1 MLPGPVLG
9 LPPVISNLTE
19 APQEKESVALRS
31 FKPRNRRRV
40 LCAFPRY
47 SYSFGTFNHA
57 FPLMGDVKGFMPP
70 QGILVIAAL
79 IPEEWEIKFVDEN
92 IQRVTPE
99 EFAWADVVFISGMH
113 IQRHRIHDLT
123 RRAHDAGKVVALG
136 GPSVSSAPDYYP
148 DVDLLHCGEVGDS
161 TLRLFQRLD
170 ETVERPE
177 TQILYRTVE
186 RLPMS
191 EFPTPAYHRINIRD
205 YLLGSVQFSS
215 GCPYTCEFC
224 DIPSLYGRNPRLKT
238 PEQVVRELDQLADG
252 GCVSVYFVDD
262 NFIGNPKA
270 AESLLDAL
278 IEWQKRRDCQV
289 RLACEATL
297 NMAGHTRILEKM
309 QQAFFTNCFFGIE
322 TPDPKALKA
331 MKKGQNMRMP
341 ILEAVQTVNKY
352 GIEAASGI
360 IMGLDTDTEETPQ
373 ALIDFAEVSQIPI
386 MTVNILYALPNTAL
400 YTRLEKDNRVLH
412 DVQNR
417 DSNIVFL
424 QPYENVVRNWQKVIG
439 KVFSAEELYA
449 RYAYNA
455 IHTYPNRIKPKN
467 PLKQATWYNV
477 TRALGI
483 FRRIIWRVGI
493 CSDYRKHFWNMAW
506 TELKQGNV
514 ETMFQVAM
522 VAHHLITY
530 ARECTEGKMQSSN
543 YSIRQVE
550 EDREN
555 ASLAAA

>member
-1 MLPGPVLG
+1 MSLETHTH
-9 LPPVISNLTE
+9 TE
-19 APQEKESVALRS
+19 SEATAESTALCD
-31 FKPRNRRRV
+31 FKPINKRKI
-40 LCAFPRY
+40 LLAFPRY

-70 QGILVIAAL
+70 QGILVVTAM
-79 IPEEWEIKFVDEN
+79 IPKEWEVKFIDEN
-92 IQRVTPE
+92 IARVTPE
-99 EFAWADVVFISGMH
+99 EFLWADAVFISGMH
-113 IQRHRIHDLT
+113 IQRNRIHDLT

-148 DVDLLHCGEVGDS
+148 DVDLLHCGEVGDA
-161 TLRLFQRLD
+161 TLRLFQHLD
-170 ETVERPE
+170 ETIERPE
-177 TQILYRTVE
+177 KQIIYRTVE

-191 EFPTPAYHRINIRD
+191 EFPTPAYDRINVRD

-224 DIPSLYGRNPRLKT
+224 DIPTLYGRNPRLKS
-238 PEQVVRELDQLADG
+238 PAQVVKELDLLAEG
-252 GCVSVYFVDD
+252 GAVSVYFVDD

-270 AESLLDAL
+270 ADALLDAL
-278 IEWQKRRDCQV
+278 IEWQQRPDRDYLV

-297 NMAGHTRILEKM
+297 NMAGHTKILEKM
-309 QQAFFTNCFFGIE
+309 QKAGFNNCFFGIE

-360 IMGLDTDTEETPQ
+360 IMGLDTDTDETPQ
-373 ALIDFAEVSQIPI
+373 ALMDFADISHIPI
-386 MTVNILYALPNTAL
+386 MTVNILFALPNTAL
-400 YTRLEKDNRVLH
+400 YARLEKDHRVLPP
-412 DVQNR
+412 QEAENR

-424 QPYENVVRNWQKVIG
+424 QPYETVVRNWQKVIAH
-439 KVFSAEELYA
+439 VFDPKHLYA

-455 IHTYPNRIKPKN
+455 IHTYPNRIKPKH
-467 PLKQATWYNV
+467 PLKQATWSNIS
-477 TRALGI
+477 RALGI
-483 FRRIIWRVGI
+483 FRRILWSVGI
-493 CSDYRKHFWNMAW
+493 RSDYRREFWKMAW

-530 ARECTEGKMQSSN
+530 ARECTQGKMQSSN
-543 YSIRQVE
+543 YSIRRIEDEREAERLVE
-550 EDREN
+550 
-555 ASLAAA
+555 AA

>member
-1 MLPGPVLG
+1 MSLEMHSHAETAPEVPG
-9 LPPVISNLTE
+9 
-19 APQEKESVALRS
+19 SVPLRA
-31 FKPRNRRRV
+31 FTPRNKRKV
-40 LCAFPRY
+40 LLAFPRY

-70 QGILVIAAL
+70 QGILVITAL
-79 IPEEWEIKFVDEN
+79 IPKEWEIKFVDEN
-92 IQRVTPE
+92 IARVTPE
-99 EFAWADVVFISGMH
+99 EFAWADVVFVSGMH
-113 IQRHRIHDLT
+113 IQRHRIHDIT

-148 DVDLLHCGEVGDS
+148 DVDLLHCGEAGDA
-161 TLRLFQRLD
+161 TLRLFQRID
-170 ETVERPE
+170 ETVERPAE
-177 TQILYRTVE
+177 QIIFRTVE

-191 EFPTPAYHRINIRD
+191 DFPVPAYHRINIRD

-238 PEQVVRELDQLADG
+238 PEQVVAELDELADG

-270 AESLLDAL
+270 AEGLLDAL

-322 TPDPKALKA
+322 TPDPTALKA

-341 ILEAVQTVNKY
+341 ILEAIQTVNKY

-360 IMGLDTDTEETPQ
+360 IMGLDTDTDDTPQ
-373 ALIDFAEVSQIPI
+373 ALMDFADISHIPI

-400 YTRLEKDNRVLH
+400 YTRLEKDNRVLPAEKSE
-412 DVQNR
+412 NR

-424 QPYENVVRNWQKVIG
+424 QPYENVVRNC
-439 KVFSAEELYA
+439 
-449 RYAYNA
+449 YAYNA

-467 PLKQATWYNV
+467 PMTQATWPNIK
-477 TRALGI
+477 RALGI

-493 CSDYRKHFWNMAW
+493 QSDYRRLFWNMAW

-543 YSIRQVE
+543 YSIRRVE

-555 ASLAAA
+555 EALAAA

>member
-1 MLPGPVLG
+1 MSPETLPSPE
-9 LPPVISNLTE
+9 T
-19 APQEKESVALRS
+19 AESSALRN
-31 FKPRNRRRV
+31 FKPRNKRRV

-70 QGILVIAAL
+70 QGILVITAL
-79 IPEEWEIKFVDEN
+79 IPDEWEIKFVDEN

-99 EFAWADVVFISGMH
+99 EFAWADVVFVSGMH
-113 IQRHRIHDLT
+113 IQRARIHDLT

-148 DVDLLHCGEVGDS
+148 DVDLLHCGETGDA
-161 TLRLFQRLD
+161 TLRLFQRID

-177 TQILYRTVE
+177 QQITYRTVE

-191 EFPTPAYHRINIRD
+191 EFPTPAYHRIKVRD

-224 DIPSLYGRNPRLKT
+224 DIPALYGRNPRLKT

-270 AESLLDAL
+270 AEALLDAL

-341 ILEAVQTVNKY
+341 ILEAIATVNRY

-360 IMGLDTDTEETPQ
+360 IMGLDTDTDETPQ
-373 ALIDFAEVSQIPI
+373 ALMDFAEVSQIPI

-412 DVQNR
+412 DAEDR

-424 QPYENVVRNWQKVIG
+424 QPYETVVRNWQRVIG
-439 KVFSAEELYA
+439 DVFSPAKLYA
-449 RYAYNA
+449 RYAYKA

-467 PLKQATWYNV
+467 PLTQATWGNLS
-477 TRALGI
+477 RAAGI
-483 FRRIIWRVGI
+483 FGRIIWRVGI
-493 CSDYRKHFWNMAW
+493 RSDYRGLFWRMAW
-506 TELKQGNV
+506 RELKQGNV

-530 ARECTEGKMQSSN
+530 ARECTQGKMQSSN
-543 YSIRQVE
+543 YSIRRVE

-555 ASLAAA
+555 EALAAA

>member
-1 MLPGPVLG
+1 MPLETLTSPEPIETAGPS
-9 LPPVISNLTE
+9 P
-19 APQEKESVALRS
+19 LRN
-31 FKPRNRRRV
+31 FKPKNRRKV
-40 LCAFPRY
+40 LLAFPRY

-79 IPEEWEIKFVDEN
+79 LPEEWEITFVDEN

-99 EFAWADVVFISGMH
+99 QFAWADIVFLSGMH
-113 IQRHRIHDLT
+113 IQRQRIHDLT
-123 RRAHDAGKVVALG
+123 RRAHAAGKVVALG

-148 DVDLLHCGEVGDS
+148 EVDLLHCGEIGDA
-161 TLRLFQRLD
+161 TLRLFEHLD
-170 ETVERPE
+170 ETVERPDE
-177 TQILYRTVE
+177 QIIFRTVE
-186 RLPMS
+186 RLPMAQ
-191 EFPTPAYHRINIRD
+191 FPTPAYHRINIRD

-215 GCPYTCEFC
+215 GCPFTCEFC
-224 DIPSLYGRNPRLKT
+224 DIPALYGRNPRLKS
-238 PEQVVRELDQLADG
+238 PEQVVRELDELADG

-341 ILEAVQTVNKY
+341 ILEAVQTVNRY

-373 ALIDFAEVSQIPI
+373 ALIDFALVSQIPI

-400 YTRLEKDNRVLH
+400 YTRLEKEDRVLH
-412 DVQNR
+412 DVENR

-424 QPYENVVRNWQKVIG
+424 QPYEDVVRNWQRVIADVYG
-439 KVFSAEELYA
+439 PENLYA

-455 IHTYPNRIKPKN
+455 VHTYPHRIKPKN
-467 PLKQATWYNV
+467 PWSQATWPNIR
-477 TRALGI
+477 RALGI
-483 FRRIIWRVGI
+483 FQRIIWRVGI
-493 CSDYRKHFWNMAW
+493 RSDYRRLFWQMAW

-530 ARECTEGKMQSSN
+530 ARECTQGKMQSSN

-550 EDREN
+550 AERESE
-555 ASLAAA
+555 ALALA

>member
-1 MLPGPVLG
+1 MPLETLTSPEAAEIPGTVP
-9 LPPVISNLTE
+9 
-19 APQEKESVALRS
+19 LRG
-31 FKPRNRRRV
+31 FKPRNKRRV
-40 LCAFPRY
+40 LLAFPRY

-70 QGILVIAAL
+70 QGILVITAL

-99 EFAWADVVFISGMH
+99 EFAWADVVFVSGMH
-113 IQRHRIHDLT
+113 IQRQRIHDIT

-148 DVDLLHCGEVGDS
+148 DVDLLHCGEAGDA
-161 TLRLFQRLD
+161 TLRLFQRID

-177 TQILYRTVE
+177 QQIIFRTVE

-224 DIPSLYGRNPRLKT
+224 DIPSLYGRNPRLKS

-270 AESLLDAL
+270 AEALLDAL

-322 TPDPKALKA
+322 TPDPTALKA

-341 ILEAVQTVNKY
+341 ILEAIQAVNKY

-360 IMGLDTDTEETPQ
+360 IMGLDTDTDETPQ
-373 ALIDFAEVSQIPI
+373 ALMDFAEVSHIPI

-412 DVQNR
+412 DAEDR

-424 QPYENVVRNWQKVIG
+424 QPYETVVRNWQKVIG
-439 KVFSAEELYA
+439 HVFGPENLYK

-467 PLKQATWYNV
+467 PMTQATWPNIK
-477 TRALGI
+477 RALGI

-493 CSDYRKHFWNMAW
+493 CSDYRRHFWKMAW

-530 ARECTEGKMQSSN
+530 SRECTQGKMQSSN
-543 YSIRQVE
+543 YSIRRIE

-555 ASLAAA
+555 ESLAAA

>member
-1 MLPGPVLG
+1 MPLESLALPEAATE
-9 LPPVISNLTE
+9 ISG
-19 APQEKESVALRS
+19 AVPLRS
-31 FKPRNRRRV
+31 FRPKNKRRI
-40 LCAFPRY
+40 LIAFPRY

-70 QGILVIAAL
+70 QGILVITAL
-79 IPEEWEIKFVDEN
+79 IPEEWEIRFVDEN
-92 IQRVTPE
+92 VTRATPE
-99 EFAWADVVFISGMH
+99 DFAWADAVFLSGMH
-113 IQRHRIHDLT
+113 IQRTRIHDLT

-148 DVDLLHCGEVGDS
+148 DVDLLHCGEAGDA
-161 TLRLFQRLD
+161 TLRLFHHLD
-170 ETVERPE
+170 ETVERPVE
-177 TQILYRTVE
+177 QVIFRTVE

-191 EFPTPAYHRINIRD
+191 DFPTPAYNKINIRD

-215 GCPYTCEFC
+215 GCPFTCEFC
-224 DIPSLYGRNPRLKT
+224 DIPTLYGRNPRLKS

-270 AESLLDAL
+270 AEALLDAL

-322 TPDPKALKA
+322 SPDPSALKA

-341 ILEAVQTVNKY
+341 ILEAVQTVNRY

-360 IMGLDTDTEETPQ
+360 IMGLDTDTNETPQ

-400 YTRLEKDNRVLH
+400 YTRLEKDNRVLAPEAA
-412 DVQNR
+412 DNR

-424 QPYENVVRNWQKVIG
+424 QPYETVVRNWQRVIG
-439 KVFSAEELYA
+439 DVFSPEKLYA

-455 IHTYPNRIKPKN
+455 IHTYPHRLKPKH
-467 PLKQATWYNV
+467 PLKQATWYNL

-483 FRRIIWRVGI
+483 FRRIIWRVGVQ
-493 CSDYRKHFWNMAW
+493 SDYRAQFWKMAW

-543 YSIRQVE
+543 YSVRRVE
-550 EDREN
+550 DERE
-555 ASLAAA
+555 AERLAAA

>member
-1 MLPGPVLG
+1 MLLES
-9 LPPVISNLTE
+9 LPQTDTPEISGSI
-19 APQEKESVALRS
+19 PLRT
-31 FKPRNRRRV
+31 FNPRHKRRILV
-40 LCAFPRY
+40 AFPRY

-70 QGILVIAAL
+70 QGILVITAML
-79 IPEEWEIKFVDEN
+79 PKEWEVRFIDEN
-92 IQRVTPE
+92 VQRAQPE
-99 EFAWADVVFISGMH
+99 DFAWADAVLVSGMH
-113 IQRHRIHDLT
+113 IQRHRIEDIT
-123 RRAHDAGKVVALG
+123 RRAHKAGKVVALG
-136 GPSVSSAPDYYP
+136 GPSVSSAPEYYP
-148 DVDLLHCGEVGDS
+148 DVDLLHCGEAGDA
-161 TLRLFQRLD
+161 TLRLFERLD

-177 TQILYRTVE
+177 KQIIYRTVE

-191 EFPTPAYHRINIRD
+191 DFPTPAYDRIKIRD

-238 PEQVVRELDQLADG
+238 PEQVVAELDQLADG

-270 AESLLDAL
+270 AEALLDAL
-278 IEWQKRRDCQV
+278 IEWQQRPDRDYYV

-309 QQAFFTNCFFGIE
+309 QKAGFNNCFFGIE

-352 GIEAASGI
+352 GIEAAAGI

-373 ALIDFAEVSQIPI
+373 ALMDFAEVSQIPI

-400 YTRLEKDNRVLH
+400 YTRLEKDNRVLPAE
-412 DVQNR
+412 QSENR

-424 QPYENVVRNWQKVIG
+424 QPYETVVRNWQKVVAD
-439 KVFSAEELYA
+439 VFSAEKLYA

-455 IHTYPNRIKPKN
+455 KHVYPNRIKPRN
-467 PLKQATWYNV
+467 PVAQATWPNIS
-477 TRALGI
+477 RALNI
-483 FRRIIWRVGI
+483 FRRILWRVGVR
-493 CSDYRKHFWNMAW
+493 SDYRRLFWKMMW
-506 TELKQGNV
+506 HELKQGNI
-514 ETMFQVAM
+514 ETIFQVAM

-530 ARECTEGKMQSSN
+530 ARECTQGKMQSSN
-543 YSIRQVE
+543 YSIRRVE

-555 ASLAAA
+555 EALAVA

>member
-1 MLPGPVLG
+1 MSLEML
-9 LPPVISNLTE
+9 ISPESASPE
-19 APQEKESVALRS
+19 AAESSALRG
-31 FKPRNRRRV
+31 FKPKNRRRI

-70 QGILVIAAL
+70 QGILVVTAL

-99 EFAWADVVFISGMH
+99 EFAWADAVFVSGMH

-148 DVDLLHCGEVGDS
+148 DIDLLHCGEVGDS

-177 TQILYRTVE
+177 QQIIYRTVE

-191 EFPTPAYHRINIRD
+191 DFPTPAYDRINVRD

-215 GCPYTCEFC
+215 GCPFTCEFC
-224 DIPSLYGRNPRLKT
+224 DIPALYGRNPRLKT
-238 PEQVVRELDQLADG
+238 PEQVVRELDLLADG

-270 AESLLDAL
+270 AENLLDAL

-309 QQAFFTNCFFGIE
+309 RQAFFTNCFFGIE
-322 TPDPKALKA
+322 TPDPTALKA

-341 ILEAVQTVNKY
+341 ILEAIQTVNRY

-360 IMGLDTDTEETPQ
+360 IMGLDTDTGETPQ
-373 ALIDFAEVSQIPI
+373 ALMDFAEISHIPI

-400 YTRLEKDNRVLH
+400 YARLEKDNRVLH
-412 DVQNR
+412 DVENR

-424 QPYENVVRNWQKVIG
+424 QPYETVVRNWQRVIAN
-439 KVFSAEELYA
+439 VFGAENLYR

-455 IHTYPNRIKPKN
+455 KHTYPNRIKPKN
-467 PLKQATWYNV
+467 PLRQATWPNIR
-477 TRALGI
+477 RALGI

-493 CSDYRKHFWNMAW
+493 CSDYRAEFWKMAW

-530 ARECTEGKMQSSN
+530 ARECTQGKMQSSN
-543 YSIRQVE
+543 YSIRRVE

-555 ASLAAA
+555 EALAAA

>member
-1 MLPGPVLG
+1 M
-9 LPPVISNLTE
+9 SNETLL
-19 APQEKESVALRS
+19 EKESSALRE
-31 FKPRNRRRV
+31 FKPRNKRRV
-40 LCAFPRY
+40 LLAFPRY

-70 QGILVIAAL
+70 QGILVITAL

-99 EFAWADVVFISGMH
+99 EFAWADVVFVSGMH
-113 IQRHRIHDLT
+113 IQRQRILDIT
-123 RRAHDAGKVVALG
+123 RRAHEAGKVVALG

-148 DVDLLHCGEVGDS
+148 DVDLLHCGEVGDA
-161 TLRLFQRLD
+161 TVRLFQRLD

-177 TQILYRTVE
+177 QQIIYRTVE

-191 EFPTPAYHRINIRD
+191 DFPTPAYHRINIRD

-215 GCPYTCEFC
+215 GCPFTCEFC
-224 DIPSLYGRNPRLKT
+224 DIPALYGRNPRLKS

-322 TPDPKALKA
+322 TPDPTALKA

-341 ILEAVQTVNKY
+341 ILEAIQTVNRY

-360 IMGLDTDTEETPQ
+360 IMGLDTDTDETPQ
-373 ALIDFAEVSQIPI
+373 ALIDFADVSNIPI

-400 YTRLEKDNRVLH
+400 YTRLEKENRVLH
-412 DVQNR
+412 DAEDR

-424 QPYENVVRNWQKVIG
+424 QPYEKVVRNWQRVIG
-439 KVFSAEELYA
+439 TVFNAENLYA

-455 IHTYPNRIKPKN
+455 KHTYVNRIKPKN
-467 PLKQATWYNV
+467 PLKQATWSNI

-493 CSDYRKHFWNMAW
+493 CSDYRRQFWKMAW
-506 TELKQGNV
+506 HELKQGNV

-530 ARECTEGKMQSSN
+530 ARECTQGKMQSSN
-543 YSIRQVE
+543 YSIRRVE
-550 EDREN
+550 QDREN
-555 ASLAAA
+555 EALAAA

>member
-1 MLPGPVLG
+1 MSAELLTSRETVESSG
-9 LPPVISNLTE
+9 LRHF
-19 APQEKESVALRS
+19 Q
-31 FKPRNRRRV
+31 PRHRRRI

-70 QGILVIAAL
+70 QGILVITAL
-79 IPEEWEIKFVDEN
+79 IPDQWEIKFVDEN
-92 IQRVTPE
+92 IRRVTPE

-113 IQRHRIHDLT
+113 IQRQRIHDLA

-148 DVDLLHCGEVGDS
+148 DVDLLHCGEAGDA
-161 TLRLFQRLD
+161 TLRLFERLD

-177 TQILYRTVE
+177 AQIIYRTVE

-191 EFPTPAYHRINIRD
+191 EFPLPAYNRIKIRD

-238 PEQVVRELDQLADG
+238 PEQVVRELDELADG

-278 IEWQKRRDCQV
+278 IEWQGRRDYQV

-297 NMAGHTRILEKM
+297 NMASHTRILEKM
-309 QQAFFTNCFFGIE
+309 QKAGFANCFFGIE
-322 TPDPKALKA
+322 TPDPVALKA

-341 ILEAVQTVNKY
+341 ILEAIQTVNRY

-360 IMGLDTDTEETPQ
+360 IMGLDTDTDETPQ
-373 ALIDFAEVSQIPI
+373 ALIDFADVSRIPI
-386 MTVNILYALPNTAL
+386 MTVNILYALPNTPL
-400 YTRLEKDNRVLH
+400 YTRLKKENRVLH
-412 DVQNR
+412 DAENR

-424 QPYENVVRNWQKVIG
+424 QPYETVVKNWQRVIAHIFG
-439 KVFSAEELYA
+439 PENLYA

-467 PLKQATWYNV
+467 PLAQATWPNIS
-477 TRALGI
+477 RALNI
-483 FRRIIWRVGI
+483 FRRIVWRVGI
-493 CSDYRKHFWNMAW
+493 CSDYRRLFWKMAW
-506 TELKQGNV
+506 HELKQGNV
-514 ETMFQVAM
+514 ETVFQVAM

-530 ARECTEGKMQSSN
+530 ARECTQGKMQSSN
-543 YSIRQVE
+543 YSIRRVE
-550 EDREN
+550 EEREN
-555 ASLAAA
+555 EALAAA

>member
-1 MLPGPVLG
+1 MCYLIGLMLPAT
-9 LPPVISNLTE
+9 LTPE
-19 APQEKESVALRS
+19 ESIESSALRG
-31 FKPRNRRRV
+31 FKPCNKRRI

-70 QGILVIAAL
+70 QGILVITAL
-79 IPEEWEIKFVDEN
+79 IPDEWEIKFVDEN

-148 DVDLLHCGEVGDS
+148 DVDLLHCGEAGDA
-161 TLRLFQRLD
+161 TLRLFQRID
-170 ETVERPE
+170 ETVERPGQ
-177 TQILYRTVE
+177 QIMYRTVE

-191 EFPTPAYHRINIRD
+191 EFPTPAYHRIKIRD

-278 IEWQKRRDCQV
+278 IEWQQRPNRDYYV

-309 QQAFFTNCFFGIE
+309 QKAGFNNCFFGIE
-322 TPDPKALKA
+322 TPDPVALKA

-341 ILEAVQTVNKY
+341 ILEAVQTVNRY

-373 ALIDFAEVSQIPI
+373 ALMDFADVSQIPI

-412 DVQNR
+412 DAEDR

-424 QPYENVVRNWQKVIG
+424 QPYETVVRNWQKVIAH
-439 KVFSAEELYA
+439 VFNSKNLYA

-455 IHTYPNRIKPKN
+455 QHVYPNRIKPKN
-467 PLKQATWYNV
+467 PLAQATWPNIK
-477 TRALGI
+477 RALGI

-493 CSDYRKHFWNMAW
+493 CSDYRRLFWKMAW
-506 TELKQGNV
+506 HELKQGNV
-514 ETMFQVAM
+514 ETVFQVAM

-530 ARECTEGKMQSSN
+530 ARECTQGKMQSSN
-543 YSIRQVE
+543 YSIRRVE

-555 ASLAAA
+555 RELAAA

>member
-1 MLPGPVLG
+1 MSLEMLTSPESATP
-9 LPPVISNLTE
+9 E
-19 APQEKESVALRS
+19 AAESSALRG
-31 FKPRNRRRV
+31 FKPQNRRRI

-70 QGILVIAAL
+70 QGILVVTAL

-113 IQRHRIHDLT
+113 IQRPRIHDLT
-123 RRAHDAGKVVALG
+123 RRAHDAGKVVVLG

-177 TQILYRTVE
+177 RQIIYRTVE

-191 EFPTPAYHRINIRD
+191 DFPTPAYHRINIRD

-215 GCPYTCEFC
+215 GCPFTCEFC
-224 DIPSLYGRNPRLKT
+224 DIPSLYGRNPRLKS

-309 QQAFFTNCFFGIE
+309 RQAFFTNCFFGIE
-322 TPDPKALKA
+322 TPDPTALKA

-341 ILEAVQTVNKY
+341 ILEAIQTVNRY

-360 IMGLDTDTEETPQ
+360 IMGLDTDTQETPQ
-373 ALIDFAEVSQIPI
+373 ALIDFAEISNIPI

-400 YTRLEKDNRVLH
+400 YARLEKENRVLH
-412 DVQNR
+412 DVENR

-424 QPYENVVRNWQKVIG
+424 QPYETVVRNWQRVIG
-439 KVFSAEELYA
+439 KVFSPGELYA

-455 IHTYPNRIKPKN
+455 KHTYPNRIKPKN
-467 PLKQATWYNV
+467 PLTQATWYNI

-493 CSDYRKHFWNMAW
+493 RSDYRRLFWKMAW

-530 ARECTEGKMQSSN
+530 ARECTQGKMQSSN
-543 YSIRQVE
+543 YSIRRVE

-555 ASLAAA
+555 QALAAA

>member
-1 MLPGPVLG
+1 MLG

-19 APQEKESVALRS
+19 APQEKESVALHS

-70 QGILVIAAL
+70 QGILVVAAL

-177 TQILYRTVE
+177 AQIIYRTVE

-278 IEWQKRRDCQV
+278 IGWQKRRDCQV

-360 IMGLDTDTEETPQ
+360 IMGLDTDTEDTPQ

-455 IHTYPNRIKPKN
+455 IHTYPHRIKPKN

>member
-1 MLPGPVLG
+1 MPLEMLTSPAPAAAAEPSG
-9 LPPVISNLTE
+9 LRNF
-19 APQEKESVALRS
+19 R
-31 FKPRNRRRV
+31 PRNRRKI
-40 LCAFPRY
+40 LLAFPRY

-79 IPEEWEIKFVDEN
+79 IPADWEITFVDEN
-92 IQRVTPE
+92 IRRVTPD
-99 EFAWADVVFISGMH
+99 EFAWADAVFISGMH
-113 IQRHRIHDLT
+113 IQRERIHDLT
-123 RRAHDAGKVVALG
+123 RRAHAAGKVVALG

-148 DVDLLHCGEVGDS
+148 EVDLLHCGEVGDA
-161 TLRLFQRLD
+161 TQRLFERLD
-170 ETVERPE
+170 ETVARPE
-177 TQILYRTVE
+177 TQIVYRTIE
-186 RLPMS
+186 RLPMA
-191 EFPTPAYHRINIRD
+191 EFPTPAYDRINIRD

-215 GCPYTCEFC
+215 GCPFTCEFC
-224 DIPSLYGRNPRLKT
+224 DIPALYGRNPRLKS
-238 PEQVVRELDQLADG
+238 PDQVVRELDQLADG

-322 TPDPKALKA
+322 TPDPTALKA

-341 ILEAVQTVNKY
+341 ILEAVQTVNRY

-360 IMGLDTDTEETPQ
+360 IMGLDTDTDETPQ
-373 ALIDFAEVSQIPI
+373 ALMDFALVSQIPI

-412 DVQNR
+412 DVENR

-424 QPYENVVRNWQKVIG
+424 QPYENVVRNWQRVIG
-439 KVFSAEELYA
+439 EVFSPENLYA

-455 IHTYPNRIKPKN
+455 IHTYPHRIKPQN
-467 PLKQATWYNV
+467 PWAQATWPNIR
-477 TRALGI
+477 RALGI
-483 FRRIIWRVGI
+483 FRRIIWRV
-493 CSDYRKHFWNMAW
+493 
-506 TELKQGNV
+506 
-514 ETMFQVAM
+514 
-522 VAHHLITY
+522 
-530 ARECTEGKMQSSN
+530 
-543 YSIRQVE
+543 
-550 EDREN
+550 
-555 ASLAAA
+555 ASAVTTAAFSGGWPGRN

>member
-1 MLPGPVLG
+1 MSSDTLNPSSP
-9 LPPVISNLTE
+9 S
-19 APQEKESVALRS
+19 ALRG
-31 FKPRNRRRV
+31 FQPRNRRRI

-70 QGILVIAAL
+70 QGILLIAAL
-79 IPEEWEIKFVDEN
+79 IPKEWEVTFVDEN
-92 IQRVTPE
+92 IRRITPE
-99 EFAWADVVFISGMH
+99 EFSQADVVFVSGMH
-113 IQRHRIHDLT
+113 IQRQRIHDIT

-148 DVDLLHCGEVGDS
+148 DVDLLHCGEIGDG

-170 ETVERPE
+170 ESVERPAE
-177 TQILYRTVE
+177 QEVYRTVE
-186 RLPMS
+186 RLPMM
-191 EFPTPAYHRINIRD
+191 EFPTPAYERIDLRK

-224 DIPSLYGRNPRLKT
+224 DIPALYGRNPRLKS
-238 PEQVVRELDQLADG
+238 PEQIVRELDQLADG

-270 AESLLDAL
+270 AQELLPHL

-289 RLACEATL
+289 RLSCEATL
-297 NMAGHTRILEKM
+297 NMATHTKILEQM
-309 QQAFFTNCFFGIE
+309 REAFFTNVFFGIE
-322 TPDPKALKA
+322 TPEPRALKA
-331 MKKGQNMRMP
+331 MKKGQNLRTP
-341 ILEAVQTVNKY
+341 ILEAVETFNRY

-373 ALIDFAEVSQIPI
+373 AIIDFAEISKIPI

-400 YTRLEKDNRVLH
+400 YTRLEKENRVLH
-412 DVQNR
+412 DAEDR

-424 QPYENVVRNWQKVIG
+424 QPYETVVRNWQRVIA
-439 KVFSAEELYA
+439 KVFSPAELYA
-449 RYAYNA
+449 RYAFNA

-467 PLKQATWYNV
+467 PLKQATWENLS
-477 TRALGI
+477 RAVGI
-483 FRRIIWRVGI
+483 FGRIIWRVGI
-493 CSDYRKHFWNMAW
+493 RSDYRRLFWKMAW

-530 ARECTEGKMQSSN
+530 ARECTQGKMQSSN
-543 YSIRQVE
+543 YSIRRVE
-550 EDREN
+550 EDRESE
-555 ASLAAA
+555 ALAA

>member
-1 MLPGPVLG
+1 MALETLNAP
-9 LPPVISNLTE
+9 NTTE
-19 APQEKESVALRS
+19 TAESSALRN
-31 FKPRNRRRV
+31 FKPRNKRKI

-70 QGILVIAAL
+70 QGILVITAL
-79 IPEEWEIKFVDEN
+79 IPDAWEIKFVDEN
-92 IQRVTPE
+92 IARVTPE
-99 EFAWADVVFISGMH
+99 EFAWADVVFVSGMH

-148 DVDLLHCGEVGDS
+148 DVDLLHCGEVGDA

-177 TQILYRTVE
+177 AQLIYRTVE

-224 DIPSLYGRNPRLKT
+224 DIPSLYGRNPRLKS

-322 TPDPKALKA
+322 TPDPTALKA

-360 IMGLDTDTEETPQ
+360 IMGLDTDTAETPQ
-373 ALIDFAEVSQIPI
+373 ALMDFAEVSQIPI

-400 YTRLEKDNRVLH
+400 YTRLEKDNRVLP
-412 DVQNR
+412 VEKAENR

-424 QPYENVVRNWQKVIG
+424 QPYDTVVRNWQRVIAD
-439 KVFSAEELYA
+439 VFSAEKLYS

-467 PLKQATWYNV
+467 PLTQATWPNIK
-477 TRALGI
+477 RALGI

-493 CSDYRKHFWNMAW
+493 RSDYRRHFWKMAW

-530 ARECTEGKMQSSN
+530 ARECTQGKMQSSN
-543 YSIRQVE
+543 YSIRRIE

-555 ASLAAA
+555 EALAAA

>member
-1 MLPGPVLG
+1 MPLEMLTAHDTPEALG
-9 LPPVISNLTE
+9 
-19 APQEKESVALRS
+19 SVPLRS
-31 FKPRNRRRV
+31 FKPRNKRKI

-70 QGILVIAAL
+70 QGILVVTAM
-79 IPEEWEIKFVDEN
+79 IPDEWEIKFIDEN
-92 IQRVTPE
+92 IARVKPE

-113 IQRHRIHDLT
+113 IQRNRIHDLT

-148 DVDLLHCGEVGDS
+148 DVDLLHCGEVGDA
-161 TLRLFQRLD
+161 TLRLFQRID

-177 TQILYRTVE
+177 EQIIYRTVE

-191 EFPTPAYHRINIRD
+191 EFPTPAYNRIKVRD

-238 PEQVVRELDQLADG
+238 PEQVVAELDQLADG
-252 GCVSVYFVDD
+252 GAVSVYFVDD

-270 AESLLDAL
+270 AEALLDAL
-278 IEWQKRRDCQV
+278 IEWQQRPDRDYLV

-309 QQAFFTNCFFGIE
+309 QKAGFNNCFFGIE
-322 TPDPKALKA
+322 TPDPVALKA

-341 ILEAVQTVNKY
+341 ILEAIQTVNKY

-360 IMGLDTDTEETPQ
+360 IMGLDTDTDETPQ
-373 ALIDFAEVSQIPI
+373 ALMDFADVSQIPI

-412 DVQNR
+412 DAEDR

-424 QPYENVVRNWQKVIG
+424 RPYEKVVKDWQRVIAH
-439 KVFSAEELYA
+439 VFDAKNLYA

-455 IHTYPNRIKPKN
+455 QYVYPNRIKPKN
-467 PLKQATWYNV
+467 PIAQATWSNIS
-477 TRALGI
+477 RALGI
-483 FRRIIWRVGI
+483 FRRILWRVGV
-493 CSDYRKHFWNMAW
+493 CADYRKLFWKMMW
-506 TELKQGNV
+506 HELKQGNI
-514 ETMFQVAM
+514 ETIFQVAM

-530 ARECTEGKMQSSN
+530 ARECTQGKMQSSN
-543 YSIRQVE
+543 YSIRRVE

-555 ASLAAA
+555 EALAAA

>member
-1 MLPGPVLG
+1 MSLESLT
-9 LPPVISNLTE
+9 LPP
-19 APQEKESVALRS
+19 AAQEVPGSVPFRS
-31 FKPRNRRRV
+31 FKPRHRRKI

-70 QGILVIAAL
+70 QGILVITAL
-79 IPEEWEIKFVDEN
+79 IPDEWEIKFVDEN
-92 IQRVTPE
+92 IARVTPE
-99 EFAWADVVFISGMH
+99 EFAWADVVFVSGMH

-148 DVDLLHCGEVGDS
+148 DVDLLHCGEAGDA

-177 TQILYRTVE
+177 AQIIYRTVE

-224 DIPSLYGRNPRLKT
+224 DIPSLYGRNPRLKS

-309 QQAFFTNCFFGIE
+309 RQAFFTNCFFGIE
-322 TPDPKALKA
+322 TPDPTALKA

-341 ILEAVQTVNKY
+341 ILEAIQTVNRY

-360 IMGLDTDTEETPQ
+360 IMGLDTDTDETPQ
-373 ALIDFAEVSQIPI
+373 ALMDFAEVSQIPI

-412 DVQNR
+412 DAENR

-424 QPYENVVRNWQKVIG
+424 QPYETVVRNWQRVIG
-439 KVFSAEELYA
+439 KVFSPAELYA

-467 PLKQATWYNV
+467 PLTQATWPNIR
-477 TRALGI
+477 RALGI

-493 CSDYRKHFWNMAW
+493 RSDYRRQFWKMTW
-506 TELKQGNV
+506 TELKRGNV

-530 ARECTEGKMQSSN
+530 ARECTQGKMQSSN
-543 YSIRQVE
+543 YSIRRVE
-550 EDREN
+550 EDREKE
-555 ASLAAA
+555 AREAA

>member
-1 MLPGPVLG
+1 MTSPD
-9 LPPVISNLTE
+9 S
-19 APQEKESVALRS
+19 AESSALRS
-31 FKPRNRRRV
+31 FKPRNKRRI

-70 QGILVIAAL
+70 QGILVITAL
-79 IPEEWEIKFVDEN
+79 IPEGWEIRFVDEN
-92 IQRVTPE
+92 IRRATAE
-99 EFAWADVVFISGMH
+99 DFAWADAVFVSGMH

-123 RRAHDAGKVVALG
+123 RRAHEAGKVVALG

-148 DVDLLHCGEVGDS
+148 EVDLLHCGEAGDG
-161 TLRLFQRLD
+161 TLRLFERID
-170 ETVERPE
+170 ETVERPAR
-177 TQILYRTVE
+177 QIIYRTVE

-191 EFPTPAYHRINIRD
+191 EFPTPAYNQIKIRD

-224 DIPSLYGRNPRLKT
+224 DIPALYGRNPRLKT

-278 IEWQKRRDCQV
+278 IEWQQRPDRDYYV

-309 QQAFFTNCFFGIE
+309 QKAGFNNCFFGIE
-322 TPDPKALKA
+322 TPDPAALKA

-341 ILEAVQTVNKY
+341 ILEAVRTVNRY
-352 GIEAASGI
+352 GIEAAAGI
-360 IMGLDTDTEETPQ
+360 IMGLDTDTDETPQ
-373 ALIDFAEVSQIPI
+373 ALMDFAEVSEIPI

-400 YTRLEKDNRVLH
+400 YTRLEKENRVLY
-412 DVQNR
+412 DAEDR

-424 QPYENVVRNWQKVIG
+424 QPYETVVRNWQRVIG
-439 KVFSAEELYA
+439 KVFGPAELYA

-467 PLKQATWYNV
+467 PLNQATWLNIR
-477 TRALGI
+477 RAMGI

-493 CSDYRKHFWNMAW
+493 RSDYRRHFWKMMW
-506 TELKQGNV
+506 HELKQGNI
-514 ETMFQVAM
+514 ETIFQVAM

-530 ARECTEGKMQSSN
+530 ARECTQGKMQSSN
-543 YSIRQVE
+543 YSIRRVE

-555 ASLAAA
+555 QALEAA